1 MRLDDLQLVEKEY
14 ANEAGLFSRRS
25 IYEKAVYEDSNGPLE
40 VMFAA
45 IEEVSPRRVLE
56 VGCGP
61 GEAAERIALQL
72 SAEVIALDTSPRMV
86 ELAQARRI
94 DARIGDVQDLPFAD
108 GSFDCALAAWMLFH
122 VPDVDR
128 ALSELSRV
136 LVSGGRLVAV
146 TNSELHLSEA
156 RALAGIDMRGRVS
169 FSRENG
175 QRLLSPH
182 FAHVER
188 RDADGWVTFPNADA
202 VRSYVRSMITMR
214 DRANEVPDFEG
225 EMRSGTRVSVFVA
238 QKAA

>member
-14 ANEAGLFSRRS
+14 ANEAGLVSRRS

-128 ALSELSRV
+128 ALSELACACIRRPP
-136 LVSGGRLVAV
+136 GRGYKQRAPSLRGA
-146 TNSELHLSEA
+146 SA
-156 RALAGIDMRGRVS
+156 RRYRHARTS
-169 FSRENG
+169 
-175 QRLLSPH
+175 LLQPG
-182 FAHVER
+182 ER
-188 RDADGWVTFPNADA
+188 
-202 VRSYVRSMITMR
+202 
-214 DRANEVPDFEG
+214 
-225 EMRSGTRVSVFVA
+225 
-238 QKAA
+238 AAPT